1 MNARIEY
8 AHGIQRTPTLHLH
21 QRTEL
26 LIQFISH
33 MCFYNHDYCHASLG
47 ISPDMSLY
55 DHISDLSI
63 SAISILLN
71 FALTPVT
78 TSATHKGF
86 EITTITML
94 LVARVGEFQHYH

>member
-1 MNARIEY
+1 
-8 AHGIQRTPTLHLH
+8 
-21 QRTEL
+21 
-26 LIQFISH
+26 
-33 MCFYNHDYCHASLG
+33 
-47 ISPDMSLY
+47 MSLY

-71 FALTPVT
+71 FALTPVI

-94 LVARVGEFQHYH
+94 LVARVGEFQHYR

>member
-8 AHGIQRTPTLHLH
+8 AHGIQRFPTLHLH
-21 QRTEL
+21 WRTEL
-26 LIQFISH
+26 LIQSYPTYVFTTMNIV
-33 MCFYNHDYCHASLG
+33 MPASG
-47 ISPDMSLY
+47 ISPNMSLY

-71 FALTPVT
+71 FALTPVI